1 MALDPSRKENKDMS
15 LEKNTIRPGKITTY
29 PDYIKHWEEAK
40 PWGWEIRI
48 LTEKGLHIFNCKW
61 KDYQRPGLLKKEKD
75 V

>member
-1 MALDPSRKENKDMS
+1 MALDLSRKENKDMS
-15 LEKNTIRPGKITTY
+15 LEKNTKTTY
-29 PDYIKHWEEAK
+29 PYYIRHLEEARS
-40 PWGWEIRI
+40 WGWEIRI